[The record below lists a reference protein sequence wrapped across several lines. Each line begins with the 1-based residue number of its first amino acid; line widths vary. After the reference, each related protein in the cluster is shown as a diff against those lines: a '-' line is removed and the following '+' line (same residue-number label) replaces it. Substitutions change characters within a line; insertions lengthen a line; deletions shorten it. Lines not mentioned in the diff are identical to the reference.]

1 MIKLFENEVQKIMRS
16 DYFSVVSG
24 RNAVVL
30 PVQAEKT
37 A

>member
-1 MIKLFENEVQKIMRS
+1 MIKLFENEVQKIMCS

>member
-1 MIKLFENEVQKIMRS
+1 MIKLFENEVQKIMCS

-30 PVQAEKT
+30 PVHAEKT